1 MQNVQY
7 ALDPMTDRLTIPT
20 TAASA
25 FTLNRVRQLKEGL
38 TILEDVELDLPAG
51 EIIALVGPSGAGKTS
66 LIRLL
71 NRLDDPVSGEIS
83 YRERPITEYPVPELR
98 RKVGFVFQ
106 APVMFHGTV
115 RDNLDVALELGGEKK
130 DEADDRVAA
139 TMDLVEL
146 DRKLLHRDGDGLS
159 GGEKQRVN
167 IARALLT
174 SPEVL
179 LMDEPTSALDPETA
193 DRLMDTIHRLSREQ
207 RLTIVMVT
215 HRLSEARRTSDRV
228 IVMERGRIIE
238 NGRTIDIFNG
248 VTNPRVRAFFDTGK

>member
-1 MQNVQY
+1 
-7 ALDPMTDRLTIPT
+7 MTDRLPIPT
-20 TAASA
+20 APASA
-25 FTLNRVRQLKEGL
+25 FILKRVRQLKEGL
-38 TILEDVELDLPAG
+38 TILDGVELDLPSG

-71 NRLDDPVSGEIS
+71 NRLDDPVSGEIF
-83 YRERPITEYPVPELR
+83 YRARPITEYPVRELR
-98 RKVGFVFQ
+98 RKIGFVFQ
-106 APVMFHGTV
+106 APVMFPGTV
-115 RDNLDVALELGGEKK
+115 RDNLDVALELGGDQKVG
-130 DEADDRVAA
+130 ADDRVAA
-139 TMDLVEL
+139 TMAVVEL
-146 DRKLLHRDGDGLS
+146 DLELLHRDGDSLS

-167 IARALLT
+167 IGRALLA

-193 DRLMDTIHRLSREQ
+193 DRLMDTVRRLSREQ

-228 IVMERGRIIE
+228 IVMEGGRVIE

-248 VTNPRVRAFFDTGK
+248 VTNARVRAFFDTEK